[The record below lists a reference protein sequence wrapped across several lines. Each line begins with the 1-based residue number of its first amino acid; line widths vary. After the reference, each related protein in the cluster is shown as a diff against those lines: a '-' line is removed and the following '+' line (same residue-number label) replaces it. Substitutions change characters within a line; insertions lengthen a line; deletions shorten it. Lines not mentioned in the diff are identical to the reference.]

1 MSSNPVTVLG
11 TLFLL
16 GLAFFGIFSALQ
28 GSPYEIPT
36 AYLFIFEF
44 LIIGAGGACV
54 YSLAN
59 RN

>member
-1 MSSNPVTVLG
+1 MSADSFKALAF
-11 TLFLL
+11 LLLL
-16 GLAFFGIFSALQ
+16 GLVFFWIFSALQ